1 MFLMISIGLKYWLL
15 KYKISI
21 LLKHGNRYN
30 LVFVLTLKLAIAQ
43 CSLQIQQYELNYMYS
58 KLNKNTF
65 GVLLGYCPEWM

>member
-1 MFLMISIGLKYWLL
+1 MFLMISSGLKYWLL

-30 LVFVLTLKLAIAQ
+30 TSFVLTLKLAIAQ

-58 KLNKNTF
+58 KLKNTF
-65 GVLLGYCPEWM
+65 GVLLGYCPEQM